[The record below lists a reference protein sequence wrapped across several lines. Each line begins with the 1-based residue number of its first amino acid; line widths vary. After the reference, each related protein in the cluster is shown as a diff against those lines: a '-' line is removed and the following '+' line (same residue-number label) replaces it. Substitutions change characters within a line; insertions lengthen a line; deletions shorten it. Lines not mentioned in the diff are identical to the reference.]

1 MRKATL
7 SGIKKKIM
15 RTRPLKQSLMVE
27 VSMGK
32 LLRKEFRRKMAIQRK
47 ETHHVSEAVLSL

>member
-1 MRKATL
+1 MRRATL

-15 RTRPLKQSLMVE
+15 RTRPLKRSLTVE

-32 LLRKEFRRKMAIQRK
+32 LLVKVFRRKMAIQRK
-47 ETHHVSEAVLSL
+47 ETHHVSEAMLSL